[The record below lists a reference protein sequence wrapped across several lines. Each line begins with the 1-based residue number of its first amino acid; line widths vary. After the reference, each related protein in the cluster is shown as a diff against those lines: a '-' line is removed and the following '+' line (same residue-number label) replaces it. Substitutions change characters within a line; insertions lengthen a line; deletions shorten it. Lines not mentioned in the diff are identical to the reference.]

1 MPPVQPNNKTSLL
14 DNRRFRQVWNWMIT
28 LITIYLAVYIPY
40 HLTLGGMKGQQITM
54 AGLLLTLIFIFDIY
68 LDYIEEDQ
76 RHNPLH
82 QSGNPLPFYLRSW
95 FILDLLAA
103 IPFAFF
109 THAYFH
115 LFRLAKIAKASRIL
129 EKWRLR
135 NLHYANQLSLV
146 YLLFSMIFI
155 AHWISCGWLVIRP
168 GTEGTEPIM
177 RYLDAL
183 YWSLT
188 TITTVGYG
196 DITPVTA
203 TEKAYAIFTML
214 IGLGFYGFLI
224 GNIANILSKKDPAR
238 EHYLENIERL
248 SVVVKYRSLPLHLQQ
263 RIYEYYTYKWQKRLG
278 FDETN
283 FLEGLPNHLKMQVAL
298 SLKKDILASIPLF
311 QHASQAFIEAVAL
324 HLKPMVLTPGDCV
337 FKAGEIGNEMYFI
350 INGTIKVLT
359 KDLKTKLSVL
369 SDGDFFGEVALFLHK
384 PRTATVVADTYCDLY
399 VLSKDAFDEVI
410 SRYPYFSATI
420 EEIAREREKRL

>member
-1 MPPVQPNNKTSLL
+1 MSSTPKHTESSFL
-14 DNRRFRQVWNWMIT
+14 DNRYFRNTWNWLIT

-40 HLTLGGMKGQQITM
+40 QLTLGEMRGAHFTFP
-54 AGLLLTLIFIFDIY
+54 GLLLTLIFSFDIY

-76 RHNPLH
+76 QHNPLH
-82 QSGNPLPFYLRSW
+82 QSGNPRPFYFRTW

-103 IPFAFF
+103 IPFGFF
-109 THAYFH
+109 AQAYFH

-129 EKWRLR
+129 ESWRLR
-135 NLHYANQLSLV
+135 NLNYANQISLIF
-146 YLLFSMIFI
+146 LMFSMVFI
-155 AHWISCGWLVIRP
+155 AHWVSCGWLVIRDETS
-168 GTEGTEPIM
+168 GIDPIE

-183 YWSLT
+183 YWSMT

-196 DITPVTA
+196 DITPVTV
-203 TEKAYAIFTML
+203 TEKAYAIFTMI

-224 GNIANILSKKDPAR
+224 GNIANILAKKDPAR

-248 SVVVKYRSLPLHLQQ
+248 SVVVKYRSLPIHLQQ

-311 QHASQAFIEAVAL
+311 QHANQAFIEAVAL

-337 FKAGEIGNEMYFI
+337 FKAGEIGKEMYFI
-350 INGTIKVLT
+350 INGSINVVT
-359 KDLKTKLSVL
+359 KDQKTTLSVL
-369 SDGDFFGEVALFLHK
+369 RDGDFFGEVALFLRK
-384 PRTATVVADTYCDLY
+384 PRTATVIAETYCDLY

-410 SRYPYFSATI
+410 ARYPYFSATI
-420 EEIAREREKRL
+420 EEIAREREKNL